1 MEFGKYME
9 KMKNITIWN
18 IRNRLICQ
26 KTKEDLLETE
36 AVCSKIINEFGE
48 AYIGDAKAEID
59 TFLSSLSA
67 HLQRLAAFYYKMSDY
82 LMTTSDSFKQT
93 DYGTAQNMEG

>member
-1 MEFGKYME
+1 MGDNNMTSMDYES
-9 KMKNITIWN
+9 TIACYL
-18 IRNRLICQ
+18 RLRVLAG
-26 KTKEDLLETE
+26 DLLETQV
-36 AVCSKIINEFGE
+36 VCSEIINDFGE

-59 TFLSSLSA
+59 IFLSSLSA